1 MRKSQMVV
9 LCGSLA
15 GVAATGAGGWV
26 AGTHIESPAEMA
38 ARTAPP
44 TPSPILVPIEERVL
58 STNIVTR
65 GTARYGV
72 PQPIGVAPSVLKSN
86 AVGLITTLPSRNA
99 HFNEGDVLFTISGRP
114 VIVAEGKIPAYRDF
128 IPGISGTDVRQL
140 EHALKNLGFDPG
152 PVDGTYDDKT
162 GSAVKKWYTS
172 AGFEPFGPT
181 SEQLANVQSLELALA
196 EGKKN
201 KMLADSALAVADL
214 ALASAHSKARHAEQ
228 AATAELQAALSE
240 GARPNSLPFI
250 TEPLASSTIKMDA
263 ESGSAQDAAGLTPI
277 RNPARSPGA
286 NGHGSID
293 KKTELPATPNDLQ
306 TVTPPNGETLTS
318 RVASQQSVAYQPNV
332 NLNNGDQGLQS
343 SSATDALTEGNAA
356 SERRPSLNANVTGQ
370 PRETVDAKVEAAR
383 AALRAAQ
390 TEGELAIFTAAEAK
404 SIAAFDVRQAA
415 DRLDKLA
422 TELEGAKRKLGYQ
435 LPLDE
440 IVFIPALPVRVQ
452 EVTAVVGNAASG
464 PVMSVTDNKITI
476 HSSLSLEAA
485 PLIKP
490 GMEVL
495 IDEPAVGIKTKGIV
509 ELVENTPGTHGVDG
523 YHIYFAVRVDDA
535 TVPLDGFSLRLTVP
549 IKSTKGAVTAVPLSA
564 ITLAADGSSRVQ
576 VESNGK
582 LNYVVVHP
590 GLVADGY
597 VEVTSRDELLKTG
610 QLVVVGHTS
619 PEKAPVQPQ

>member
-1 MRKSQMVV
+1 MRRTQMVV

-15 GVAATGAGGWV
+15 GVAATAAAGWV
-26 AGTHIESPAEMA
+26 AGTRIESPAEVA

-65 GTARYGV
+65 GTARYGE

-99 HFNEGDVLFTISGRP
+99 QFKEGDVLFTISGRP
-114 VIVAEGKIPAYRDF
+114 VFVAEGKIPAYRDF
-128 IPGISGTDVRQL
+128 VPGISGTDVRQL

-152 PVDGTYDDKT
+152 PVDGTYDDMT
-162 GSAVKKWYTS
+162 GSAVKEWHTS
-172 AGFEPFGPT
+172 AGFEPFGAT
-181 SEQLANVQSLELALA
+181 SEQLAIVQSLESSLA

-214 ALASAHSKARHAEQ
+214 ALTSAQTKALHAEQ
-228 AATAELQAALSE
+228 TATVELQSALSK
-240 GARPNSLPFI
+240 GAGKSRSV
-250 TEPLASSTIKMDA
+250 TKEPLPSFTTRMDA
-263 ESGSAQDAAGLTPI
+263 QSDATGLTPL
-277 RNPARSPGA
+277 RNPARSHGA
-286 NGHGSID
+286 NGNRLVE
-293 KKTELPATPNDLQ
+293 KKTQLPATIPNDLQ
-306 TVTPPNGETLTS
+306 TVMRLNGETPTS
-318 RVASQQSVAYQPNV
+318 PVASQQSAANV
-332 NLNNGDQGLQS
+332 GISLPHQGSQ
-343 SSATDALTEGNAA
+343 SSATDALTEGDAA
-356 SERRPSLNANVTGQ
+356 DERRPSKNGHIMGQ
-370 PRETVDAKVEAAR
+370 LGETVVAKVEAAR
-383 AALRAAQ
+383 AALMAAQ
-390 TEGELAIFTAAEAK
+390 SEGELAIFSAAEAK
-404 SIAAFDVRQAA
+404 SIAAFDVRQAT

-422 TELEGAKRKLGYQ
+422 TEIEEAKRKLGYQ

-440 IVFIPALPVRVQ
+440 IVFISALPVRVQ

-464 PVMSVTDNKITI
+464 PVMSVTDNQITI

-509 ELVENTPGTHGVDG
+509 ELVENTPGTHGLDG
-523 YHIYFAVRVDDA
+523 YHIYFAVRVDK
-535 TVPLDGFSLRLTVP
+535 TTIPLDGFSLRLTVP

-564 ITLAADGSSRVQ
+564 LTLAADGSSRVQ
-576 VESNGK
+576 VENNGK
-582 LNYVVVHP
+582 LKYVVVDP

-597 VEVTSRDELLKTG
+597 VEVTGRDELLKTG

-619 PEKAPVQPQ
+619 PEKPHTQTQ